1 MKTSSPSFLRS
12 LLELNLTILI
22 MGNVTLFAKLLPFP
36 AVTIISGRAVF
47 SVLILGLFFLLRR
60 KSIVYQSFQHFS
72 FVFGIGVL
80 FALHWVT
87 YFHSIQVST
96 VAVGMLSLFT
106 YPVFSAI
113 LEPLLGGRKPDPFA
127 FFLACFSLFGLFL
140 IVPDLSWDNQMF
152 QGVVWGVVSAV
163 LYAIRNLLTKEMHV
177 FYPSSQILFTQL
189 FATSLVLLPFADGLF
204 VMLAEPKYLLFQ
216 VILAGIFTSLAHTIW
231 IRSLSHLSVT
241 TAGTLSTLSPIYGS
255 LAAWYFLGE
264 VPPERLWLGGGMI
277 LFSAVMEVFRKKQEN
292 RHLTIEKLNS
302 DSSGKS

>member
-1 MKTSSPSFLRS
+1 M
-12 LLELNLTILI
+12 TILI

-36 AVTIISGRAVF
+36 AVTIISGRALF
-47 SVLILGLFFLLRR
+47 SVILLGVFFLLRG
-60 KSIVYQSFQHFS
+60 KSVSYRSFKDFLS
-72 FVFGIGVL
+72 VFGIGII

-113 LEPLLGGRKPDPFA
+113 LEPLFGGKRPDPFA
-127 FFLACFSLFGLFL
+127 FFLACFSFFGLFL
-140 IVPDLSWDNQMF
+140 IVPDFSFDNQMF

-177 FYPSSQILFTQL
+177 HYPSAQILFTQL
-189 FATSLVLLPFADGLF
+189 IATSIVLLPFASGLF
-204 VMLAEPKYLLFQ
+204 EMISEPKYLLFQ
-216 VILAGIFTSLAHTIW
+216 VVLAGIFTSLAHTIW
-231 IRSLSHLSVT
+231 IRSLSNLSVT

-264 VPPERLWLGGGMI
+264 VPPDRIWLGGGVI
-277 LFSAVMEVFRKKQEN
+277 LFCAILEVFRKKAEG
-292 RHLTIEKLNS
+292 EKREEV
-302 DSSGKS
+302 G

>member
-1 MKTSSPSFLRS
+1 MKSSSPHFLRS
-12 LLELNLTILI
+12 VLELNLTILI

-36 AVTIISGRAVF
+36 AVTIISGRALF
-47 SVLILGLFFLLRR
+47 SVLILGLFFWVRG
-60 KSIVYQSFQHFS
+60 KSVSYRSFKDFLS
-72 FVFGIGVL
+72 VFGIGIL

-113 LEPLLGGRKPDPFA
+113 LEPLFGGKRPDPFA
-127 FFLACFSLFGLFL
+127 FFIACFSFFGLFL

-177 FYPSSQILFTQL
+177 HYPSSQILFTQL
-189 FATSLVLLPFADGLF
+189 IATSLVLLPFAGGLF
-204 VMLAEPKYLLFQ
+204 VMLAEPKYLVFQ
-216 VILAGIFTSLAHTIW
+216 VVLAGVFTSLAHTIW
-231 IRSLSHLSVT
+231 IRSLSNLSVT

-264 VPPERLWLGGGMI
+264 VPPDRLWLGGGVI
-277 LFSAVMEVFRKKQEN
+277 LFCAILEVFRKQAESGKREE
-292 RHLTIEKLNS
+292 EKLI
-302 DSSGKS
+302 